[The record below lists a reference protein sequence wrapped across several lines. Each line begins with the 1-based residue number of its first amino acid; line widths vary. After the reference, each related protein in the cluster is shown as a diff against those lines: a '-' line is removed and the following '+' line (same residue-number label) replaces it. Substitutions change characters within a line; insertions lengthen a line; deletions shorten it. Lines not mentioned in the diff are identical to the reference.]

1 LQGRLVFFLLK
12 CAACIALVLFLLQS
26 RDVEPPPGPAS
37 DSHARAA
44 APRPPRRPQFD
55 ESARE
60 LMQAGADALAEAA
73 RDRCLSAPRD
83 GAAALQRLQGAGR
96 ER

>member
-1 LQGRLVFFLLK
+1 VQGRLVFFLIK
-12 CAACIALVLFLLQS
+12 CAACIELVQYLLQS
-26 RDVEPPPGPAS
+26 RDVEAPPAPAS
-37 DSHARAA
+37 GSHARVV

-60 LMQAGADALAEAA
+60 LMQAGADALASAA

-83 GAAALQRLQGAGR
+83 CAAALQRLQGAAR